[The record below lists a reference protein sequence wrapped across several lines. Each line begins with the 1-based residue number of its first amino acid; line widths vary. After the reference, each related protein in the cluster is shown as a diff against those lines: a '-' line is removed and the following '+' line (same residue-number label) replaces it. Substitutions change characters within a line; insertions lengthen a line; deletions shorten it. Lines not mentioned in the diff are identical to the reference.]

1 VYRRILAIALLGVLG
16 TALAGLAPAAAGP
29 CHQPC
34 EVVANDGV
42 IAGLAGEPAAE
53 PAAVRRGL
61 LARSTAET
69 PAPEMAIVAG
79 LAVLGTTLV
88 VITRRR
94 RVVRVAATA
103 VVRYPVDA
111 ELRSEPSLYLR

>member
-1 VYRRILAIALLGVLG
+1 VFRRILAIALLGVLG
-16 TALAGLAPAAAGP
+16 TALAGLAPAAAEP
-29 CHQPC
+29 CRHPC

-42 IAGLAGEPAAE
+42 IAGLAGEPAE

-61 LARSTAET
+61 LTRSTAET

-79 LAVLGTTLV
+79 LAVLGTTLG

-94 RVVRVAATA
+94 RVVRVAATAA